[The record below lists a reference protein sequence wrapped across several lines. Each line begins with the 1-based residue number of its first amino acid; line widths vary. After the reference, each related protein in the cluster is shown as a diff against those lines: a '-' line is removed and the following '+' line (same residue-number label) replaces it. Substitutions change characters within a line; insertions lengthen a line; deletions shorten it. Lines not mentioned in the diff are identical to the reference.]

1 MIPHYRRHFAVL
13 IFLLLASP
21 LLVGFTI
28 PESAQEILKE
38 ARTRSPAPHVPR
50 SVDDLAAWP
59 KQADGYLKDRF
70 GLRKEMI
77 RLHAYLA
84 KRLFGE
90 GGPQVLIGLHDRMF
104 YIGEEAVR
112 ESAGLMRRD
121 AGVAATADFLV
132 TMRDALKQRG
142 IRFLVASP
150 PNTAT
155 IYQDDLP
162 PWARNKGR
170 ITEYDLF
177 VADLTARKVQVV
189 DLRPILLTVRNNKVP
204 AFALYDSHWTP
215 RAAIA
220 SFNAITEADGR
231 PEWRIDPD
239 AALAPLSQRQGGD
252 LARMIG
258 VNDHVTEPIQEI
270 APPPMSKV
278 TLTTGSMGMGTYVA
292 TGDRQGAT
300 VMIIGDSFTYN
311 VAPVLLMHIGR
322 VVWLHHQS
330 CGFDWKLIDRFRP
343 DEVWWM
349 PTERL
354 ILCDANVHP
363 DGFPGAEK
371 TVTH

>member
-1 MIPHYRRHFAVL
+1 MIHHYRRYFAVL
-13 IFLLLASP
+13 ILLLLASP
-21 LLVGFTI
+21 LLVGLTI

-50 SVDDLAAWP
+50 SVHDLAAWP

-90 GGPQVLIGLHDRMF
+90 GSPQVLIGLHDRMF
-104 YIGEEAVR
+104 YLGEEAVR
-112 ESAGLMRRD
+112 ESAGLVRDETQVWPRRRI
-121 AGVAATADFLV
+121 FFV

-150 PNTAT
+150 PNAAT

-177 VADLTARKVQVV
+177 VADLTARRVQVV

-204 AFALYDSHWTP
+204 AFALHESHWTP

-220 SFNAITEADGR
+220 GFNAITEADGR
-231 PEWRIDPD
+231 PEWAYRPRCG
-239 AALAPLSQRQGGD
+239 ARALVPTS
-252 LARMIG
+252 
-258 VNDHVTEPIQEI
+258 
-270 APPPMSKV
+270 
-278 TLTTGSMGMGTYVA
+278 
-292 TGDRQGAT
+292 
-300 VMIIGDSFTYN
+300 
-311 VAPVLLMHIGR
+311 GR
-322 VVWLHHQS
+322 
-330 CGFDWKLIDRFRP
+330 
-343 DEVWWM
+343 
-349 PTERL
+349 
-354 ILCDANVHP
+354 
-363 DGFPGAEK
+363 
-371 TVTH
+371 